1 MTSAEAAPTAEQPTE
16 VVIGV
21 RFREASR
28 IFHYSAEAKQ
38 VFVGDYVV
46 VETARGA
53 EMARVVTV
61 PDPEQEAPAALPQGV
76 RSILRHATREDRD
89 QAVAC
94 QQRGDQM
101 LEQMRQISVRDG
113 LGLYAV
119 AMQLNLAG
127 DEATGFFQAPEH
139 VDFRSVVTEIER
151 DHNIRLHMRLA
162 GQRDRAKLIDGY
174 DICGLRLCCSSWMT
188 EFPKVGIRTA
198 KDQDLSL
205 NPDSISGV
213 CGRLLCC
220 LTFEHEVYREMRGTL
235 PKVGKN
241 VSTPAGMGR
250 VIKLNVLQQYVTI
263 SLDDHHQRVD
273 VPVAEIGMAVR
284 TEDSPNQ
291 AIADAERERERSERM
306 RIAAAPSEAEQ
317 AIVIDEPEISEDA
330 APIEPAPERP
340 ARRRRRRR
348 AVNVDSA
355 PSTSSTPRPRTDQ
368 PSAGGPGAPQ
378 QPPRRRRNRRRRP
391 RGPEGQS
398 GGSSG

>member
-1 MTSAEAAPTAEQPTE
+1 MTSADAAPTAEQPTE

-28 IFHYSAEAKQ
+28 IFHYSAEARQ
-38 VFVGDYVV
+38 VFAGDYVV
-46 VETARGA
+46 VETARGE

-61 PDPEQEAPAALPQGV
+61 PDAEQAAPAALPRGV
-76 RSILRHATREDRD
+76 RPISRHATREDRD
-89 QAVAC
+89 QAAAC

-113 LGLYAV
+113 LGLYPV

-220 LTFEHEVYREMRGTL
+220 LTFEHEVYRDMRGTL
-235 PKVGKN
+235 PKVGKS

-291 AIADAERERERSERM
+291 AIIDAERERERSERM
-306 RIAAAPSEAEQ
+306 RIAAAPTKAEQ
-317 AIVIDEPEISEDA
+317 AIVTEAPETSEDA
-330 APIEPAPERP
+330 APIEPAPARP
-340 ARRRRRRR
+340 GRRRRRRR

-355 PSTSSTPRPRTDQ
+355 PSPPRPRTEQ

-378 QPPRRRRNRRRRP
+378 PPPRRRRNRRRRP
-391 RGPEGQS
+391 RGSAGQS
-398 GGSSG
+398 GSSSR

>member
-1 MTSAEAAPTAEQPTE
+1 MTSADAAPTAEQPTE

-38 VFVGDYVV
+38 VFAGDYVV
-46 VETARGA
+46 VETARGE

-61 PDPEQEAPAALPQGV
+61 PDAEQEAPAALPRGV
-76 RSILRHATREDRD
+76 RPIARHATREDRD
-89 QAVAC
+89 QAAAC

-113 LGLYAV
+113 LGLYPV

-151 DHNIRLHMRLA
+151 DHHIRLHMRLA

-220 LTFEHEVYREMRGTL
+220 LTFEHEVYRDMRGTL
-235 PKVGKN
+235 PKVGKS

-291 AIADAERERERSERM
+291 AIIDAERERERSERM
-306 RIAAAPSEAEQ
+306 RIAAAPTEAEQ
-317 AIVIDEPEISEDA
+317 AIVTEAPETSEDA
-330 APIEPAPERP
+330 APIEPAPARP
-340 ARRRRRRR
+340 GRRRRRRR

-355 PSTSSTPRPRTDQ
+355 PPAGRPRTEQ

-378 QPPRRRRNRRRRP
+378 KPPRRRRNRRRRP
-391 RGPEGQS
+391 RGPQGQS
-398 GGSSG
+398 GGSSA

>member
-1 MTSAEAAPTAEQPTE
+1 MTSADAAPTAEQPTE

-28 IFHYSAEAKQ
+28 IFHYSADAKQ
-38 VFVGDYVV
+38 VFAGDYVV
-46 VETARGA
+46 VETARGE

-61 PDPEQEAPAALPQGV
+61 PDAEQEAPAALPRGV
-76 RSILRHATREDRD
+76 RPISRHATREDRD
-89 QAVAC
+89 QAAAC

-113 LGLYAV
+113 LGLYPV

-139 VDFRSVVTEIER
+139 VDFRPVVTEIER

-235 PKVGKN
+235 PKVGKS

-291 AIADAERERERSERM
+291 AIIDAERERERSERM
-306 RIAAAPSEAEQ
+306 RIAAAPTEAEQ
-317 AIVIDEPEISEDA
+317 AIVIEERETSEDA
-330 APIEPAPERP
+330 APTELAPTRTG
-340 ARRRRRRR
+340 RGRRRRRR

-355 PSTSSTPRPRTDQ
+355 PSPPRPRTEQ

-391 RGPEGQS
+391 RGPQGQS

>member
-1 MTSAEAAPTAEQPTE
+1 MTSADAAPTAEPPTE

-28 IFHYSAEAKQ
+28 IFHYIAEARQ
-38 VFVGDYVV
+38 VFAGDYVV
-46 VETARGA
+46 VETARGE

-61 PDPEQEAPAALPQGV
+61 PDAEQEAPAALPRGV
-76 RSILRHATREDRD
+76 RPISRHATREDRD
-89 QAVAC
+89 QAAAC
-94 QQRGDQM
+94 QQHGDQM

-113 LGLYAV
+113 LGLYPV

-151 DHNIRLHMRLA
+151 DHHIRLHMRLA

-235 PKVGKN
+235 PKVGKS

-291 AIADAERERERSERM
+291 AIIDAERERERSERM
-306 RIAAAPSEAEQ
+306 RIAAAPTEAEQ
-317 AIVIDEPEISEDA
+317 AIVTEAPETLEDA
-330 APIEPAPERP
+330 APIEPAPARP
-340 ARRRRRRR
+340 GRRRRRRR

-355 PSTSSTPRPRTDQ
+355 PPAGRPRTEQ

-378 QPPRRRRNRRRRP
+378 KPPRRRRNRRRRP
-391 RGPEGQS
+391 RGPQGQS
-398 GGSSG
+398 GGSSA

>member
-1 MTSAEAAPTAEQPTE
+1 
-16 VVIGV
+16 
-21 RFREASR
+21 
-28 IFHYSAEAKQ
+28 
-38 VFVGDYVV
+38 
-46 VETARGA
+46 
-53 EMARVVTV
+53 
-61 PDPEQEAPAALPQGV
+61 
-76 RSILRHATREDRD
+76 
-89 QAVAC
+89 
-94 QQRGDQM
+94 
-101 LEQMRQISVRDG
+101 
-113 LGLYAV
+113 
-119 AMQLNLAG
+119 
-127 DEATGFFQAPEH
+127 
-139 VDFRSVVTEIER
+139 
-151 DHNIRLHMRLA
+151 MRLA

-235 PKVGKN
+235 PKVGKS

-317 AIVIDEPEISEDA
+317 AIVIEEPETSQDA
-330 APIEPAPERP
+330 AATEPAPERP

-348 AVNVDSA
+348 AVNVDSSPSSVLRATPAHGAAERGRPGRPTAAAA
-355 PSTSSTPRPRTDQ
+355 P
-368 PSAGGPGAPQ
+368 PS
-378 QPPRRRRNRRRRP
+378 QPPSPTARP
-391 RGPEGQS
+391 A
-398 GGSSG
+398 GSVGRQLRVVRYRSSI